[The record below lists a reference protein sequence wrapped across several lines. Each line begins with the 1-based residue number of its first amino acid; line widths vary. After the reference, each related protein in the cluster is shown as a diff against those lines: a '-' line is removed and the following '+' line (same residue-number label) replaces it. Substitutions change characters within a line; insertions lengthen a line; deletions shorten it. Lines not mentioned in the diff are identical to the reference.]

1 MDHKCDQA
9 DRIKN
14 IEKTLFDNGQKGL
27 KTQVTEINVQMKY
40 FNENIKSFSTSM
52 SGMIKFMTET
62 QTKEKQRQQ
71 MNKKINV
78 LIGIIVTMFVSYIGI
93 IVKLFA

>member
-1 MDHKCDQA
+1 
-9 DRIKN
+9 
-14 IEKTLFDNGQKGL
+14 
-27 KTQVTEINVQMKY
+27 
-40 FNENIKSFSTSM
+40 
-52 SGMIKFMTET
+52 MTET